1 MGVAVGSTMPGLRA
15 VTAPGPVVGR
25 EKLIGFRAD
34 LYRCLRRRADAL
46 FELAD
51 AVLTTSGP
59 VHSLVELSL
68 AKAFRRGH
76 GALYDALADGE
87 VDAEMLAG
95 LLASSWESPDAGPVK
110 IAVDTSAWPRPDAV
124 TSPQLCHCY
133 TTCRCDGSRKTIPG
147 WPFSFA
153 AGLEWGATAWTALLD
168 AVRIGPNDHATV
180 LTVAQIAAVQ
190 ARLATAGTL
199 CGRPATVAAFDSG
212 YDLTRIAYLVGQQ
225 ELGVQ
230 VLGRVRADRV
240 FYTPAP
246 QHRAAGRCGRPPRHG
261 DRFELSNPAALPPAD
276 EHASAHNP
284 RYGQVHVDAWHGLH
298 QKLARQAGWA
308 DFTGVLPIVAGT
320 LIRIQVQHL
329 PGNRTPDDVWLWHH
343 APAGTVFDLDL
354 LWKTY
359 LRRFDLEH
367 TFRLLKSVL
376 GWTAPHIRTPEQAQ
390 RWTWLI
396 LAVHTQ
402 LRLARGLTAD
412 LRRPWEG
419 PIPAGRPLTP
429 GRVRR
434 SFPQLRRHL
443 GTPAARPKPTTAGP
457 GRPKGTTRPPRTRYP
472 VGKNKPTTGKSEPPK
487 PEINGSGGPG
497 GSHPRAPTERS
508 V

>member
-1 MGVAVGSTMPGLRA
+1 MPGLRA
-15 VTAPGPVVGR
+15 VTAAGPVVYR

-34 LYRCLRRRADAL
+34 LYRCLRKRADAL

-51 AVLTTSGP
+51 AVLTAPGR

-68 AKAFRRGH
+68 EKAFRRGH

-87 VDAEMLAG
+87 VDVEALAG
-95 LLASSWESPDAGPVK
+95 VIASSWEGPDDGPVK
-110 IAVDTSAWPRPDAV
+110 IAVDVSAWPRPDAV

-133 TTCRCDGSRKTIPG
+133 TTCRCDGARKTIPG

-153 AGLEWGATAWTALLD
+153 AGLEWGATSWTALLD
-168 AVRIGPNDHATV
+168 AVRIGPDDDATV
-180 LTVAQIAAVQ
+180 VTVAQIATVQ
-190 ARLATAGTL
+190 ARLASAGLL
-199 CGRPATVAAFDSG
+199 CGRPATVLAFDSG
-212 YDLTRIAYLVGQQ
+212 YDLTRIAYLAGEQG
-225 ELGVQ
+225 LAVQ

-240 FYTPAP
+240 FYTPVP
-246 QHRAAGRCGRPPRHG
+246 DGRDAGRSGRPPRHG
-261 DRFELSNPAALPPAD
+261 DRFALSTPATLPPAD

-284 RYGQVHVDAWHGLH
+284 RYGTVRVDAWHGLH
-298 QKLARQAGWA
+298 QKLARQGGWA
-308 DFTGVLPIVAGT
+308 DFIGVLPIVAGT

-329 PGNRTPDDVWLWHH
+329 PGNRRPEPVWLWHN
-343 APAGTVFDLDL
+343 APTGTAFDLDL

-376 GWTAPHIRTPEQAQ
+376 GWTAPQIRTPEQAQ

-402 LRLARGLTAD
+402 LRLARSLTDD
-412 LRRPWEG
+412 LRRAWDR
-419 PIPAGRPLTP
+419 PIPDGRPLTP

-434 SFPQLRRHL
+434 GFAHLRRHL
-443 GTPAARPKPTTAGP
+443 GTPAARPKPTVAGP

-472 VGKNKPTTGKSEPPK
+472 VGKKKPTTDKTETAKTQS
-487 PEINGSGGPG
+487 NG
-497 GSHPRAPTERS
+497 
-508 V
+508 

>member
-1 MGVAVGSTMPGLRA
+1 MGPTMPGLRA
-15 VTAPGPVVGR
+15 VTVAGPVVCR
-25 EKLIGFRAD
+25 EKLIGFRVD
-34 LYRCLRRRADAL
+34 LYRCLRKRADAL

-51 AVLTTSGP
+51 AVLTAPGR
-59 VHSLVELSL
+59 VRSLVELSL
-68 AKAFRRGH
+68 EKAFRRGH

-87 VDAEMLAG
+87 VDVEALAG
-95 LLASSWESPDAGPVK
+95 LLASSWDCPDAGPVK
-110 IAVDTSAWPRPDAV
+110 IAVDVSAWPRPDAV

-147 WPFSFA
+147 WPFSFV
-153 AGLEWGATAWTALLD
+153 AGLEWGATSWTALLD
-168 AVRIGPNDHATV
+168 AVRIAPDDDATV
-180 LTVAQIAAVQ
+180 ACVAQIAAVL

-199 CGRPATVAAFDSG
+199 SGRPATVCVFDSG
-212 YDLTRIAYLVGQQ
+212 YDLTRIAYLVAQQ
-225 ELGVQ
+225 GLPVQ
-230 VLGRVRADRV
+230 VLGRVRSDRV
-240 FYTPAP
+240 FYTRAP
-246 QHRAAGRCGRPPRHG
+246 DGRVAGRTGRPPRHG
-261 DRFELSNPAALPPAD
+261 QRFELANPQALPPAD
-276 EHASAHNP
+276 EHVAAHNP
-284 RYGQVHVDAWHGLH
+284 RYGRVRVDAWHGLH

-308 DFTGVLPIVAGT
+308 EFTGVLPIVAGT

-329 PGNRTPDDVWLWHH
+329 PGNRVPDDVWLWHH
-343 APAGTVFDLDL
+343 APTGTLFDLDL

-376 GWTAPHIRTPEQAQ
+376 GWTAPQIRTPEQAQ

-396 LAVHTQ
+396 LAVHAQ
-402 LRLARGLTAD
+402 LRLARGLTGD

-419 PIPAGRPLTP
+419 PVPAGRPLTP

-434 SFPQLRRHL
+434 GFATLRRHL

-472 VGKNKPTTGKSEPPK
+472 VGKKKPTTDTPKATK
-487 PEINGSGGPG
+487 PEINS
-497 GSHPRAPTERS
+497 
-508 V
+508 